1 MKEERPLF
9 GAASFLMGDR
19 AGIHHS
25 LRSSPRK
32 RESRDANS
40 DSVNPGS
47 PPCAGTS
54 GVWVG
59 QIQTRLLHPGQAIEC
74 ALQDEGGGVLIN
86 HGSTLFAA
94 DIGRD
99 QFAFDR
105 NS

>member
-1 MKEERPLF
+1 LF
-9 GAASFLMGDR
+9 KRAAKLD
-19 AGIHHS
+19 
-25 LRSSPRK
+25 K
-32 RESRDANS
+32 
-40 DSVNPGS
+40 
-47 PPCAGTS
+47 
-54 GVWVG
+54 
-59 QIQTRLLHPGQAIEC
+59 LHPGQAIEC